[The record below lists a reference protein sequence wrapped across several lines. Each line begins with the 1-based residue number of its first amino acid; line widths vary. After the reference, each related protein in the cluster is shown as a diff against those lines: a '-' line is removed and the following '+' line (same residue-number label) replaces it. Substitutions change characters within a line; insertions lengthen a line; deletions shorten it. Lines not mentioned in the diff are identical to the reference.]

1 MITHYSGNMDS
12 GEKVTGQE
20 TMSGSVSES
29 LLILGI
35 KADVALKLK
44 ATTDR

>member
-20 TMSGSVSES
+20 TVSGSVSES
-29 LLILGI
+29 LLILEM

-44 ATTDR
+44 TTTDR

>member
-20 TMSGSVSES
+20 TVSGSVSES
-29 LLILGI
+29 LLILE

-44 ATTDR
+44 ATTDQ